1 VSSFNEQQPHAKVG
15 DRYDVFRTDAR
26 LYFVLEYIEGGELF
40 DIVSEEKNFTEKQA
54 SQVMKGILLG
64 VKYLHD
70 NQIAHRYGRSDV
82 FTTAT
87 TNRLTN
93 FRDLKLENILVV
105 NKQWP
110 LQVKITDFGLSGL
123 TDGKQVLTS
132 FVGTPFYLSPEI
144 ILQHEYG
151 SAVDMW
157 SCGVILY
164 VILAGKFPFG
174 GASDL
179 EYLKQVVRKDI
190 RFPDDE
196 WRDISS
202 ECKSFIL
209 RLLEKNPKKRY
220 TADEA
225 LNDPWITNTKDRTK
239 TIKNDRQAMHSSR
252 RLPRIDK
259 TRESIKLSKTQF

>member
-70 NQIAHRYGRSDV
+70 NQIAH
-82 FTTAT
+82 
-87 TNRLTN
+87 
-93 FRDLKLENILVV
+93 RDLKLENILVV